1 MQKME
6 VDGITENGRG
16 HENLGKLFESIT
28 VPCLHAQKELFK
40 QGIKER

>member
-6 VDGITENGRG
+6 VDGINEKGRG
-16 HENLGKLFESIT
+16 DENLLKSFESVT

-40 QGIKER
+40 QGIKEC